1 MNAADS
7 PETKRILIVDDDPD
21 VHRLLTIALQGT
33 GRYLESAFDGLEGLK
48 KFEGA
53 CWDLVITD
61 VIMGGMDGLEL
72 LKRVRSIRP
81 ETPVVVMT
89 VDSTAEKIVSAI
101 RGNAFS
107 WLRKPFA
114 VQAVR
119 EMVDSAL
126 AEARLQDDI
135 EVLSASPRWLELRL
149 RCDLETATRALH
161 FVREMDP
168 GLPEAERDKVALAFR
183 EVLFNAV
190 EHGGGNDPAVHVTVT
205 YMRADGALL
214 FRVRDPG
221 PGFSFDKLRH
231 AAVSNPPESP
241 AEHAVNRDK
250 LGMRPGGFGILLTRA
265 LVDELLYN
273 EKGNEA
279 LLIKYLHR
287 SEGAEQTLDGGEEAP
302 TG

>member
-1 MNAADS
+1 MNAAYT
-7 PETKRILIVDDDPD
+7 PEAQRILIVDDDPD
-21 VHRLLTIALQGT
+21 VHRLLTKALEHT

-48 KFEGA
+48 KFEDGH
-53 CWDLVITD
+53 WDLVITD
-61 VIMGGMDGLEL
+61 VIMDGMDGMEL
-72 LKRVRSIRP
+72 LKRVRSMRP

-101 RGNAFS
+101 RSNAFS
-107 WLRKPFA
+107 WFRKPFA
-114 VQAVR
+114 AQEVR
-119 EMVDSAL
+119 TMVESAL
-126 AEARLQDDI
+126 AEARLKDDI
-135 EVLSASPRWLELRL
+135 EVLSASPRWLELRI

-168 GLPEAERDKVALAFR
+168 ELPEAERETVAMAFR
-183 EVLFNAV
+183 EILFNAV
-190 EHGGGNDPAVHVTVT
+190 EHGGGNDPRVYVTIT
-205 YMRADGALL
+205 YTRADGALL

-231 AAVSNPPESP
+231 AAVSNPADSP
-241 AEHAVNRDK
+241 AEHAMNRDK

-265 LVDELLYN
+265 MVDELLYN

-287 SEGAEQTLDGGEEAP
+287 PE
-302 TG
+302 